1 MGKRKKK
8 AEAEEAAEAM
18 EAAAVAAESDTGK
31 DKKKRGFFSKMLRG
45 GVVMGAVAAGA
56 KYFGDPDQGNA
67 RREKVKGQVKT
78 AVDKQKTMME
88 NKSSQSQ

>member
-1 MGKRKKK
+1 MGKKKQ
-8 AEAEEAAEAM
+8 AREEAAEA
-18 EAAAVAAESDTGK
+18 AAAAEQNEVE

-56 KYFGDPDQGNA
+56 KYFGDPNQGDA

-78 AVDKQKTMME
+78 AVDKQKAAIE
-88 NKSSQSQ
+88 NKTSQSK

>member
-1 MGKRKKK
+1 MGKKKQAK
-8 AEAEEAAEAM
+8 AAEA
-18 EAAAVAAESDTGK
+18 AAAAEQNEAVE

-56 KYFGDPDQGNA
+56 KYFGDPSQGDA

-78 AVDKQKTMME
+78 AVDKQKAAIE
-88 NKSSQSQ
+88 NKKASQSR